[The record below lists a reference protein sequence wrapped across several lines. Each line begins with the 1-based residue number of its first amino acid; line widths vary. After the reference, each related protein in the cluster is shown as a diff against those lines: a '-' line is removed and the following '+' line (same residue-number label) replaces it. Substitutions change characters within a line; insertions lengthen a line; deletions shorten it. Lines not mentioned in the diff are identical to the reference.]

1 MLNAIPRKLIIV
13 GNEDTDVYCEYLSM
27 LVSTIGNVRDEHG
40 EDDGVSERPFIDT
53 AIWTEKIYRD
63 NRAHTSSRQKMLFV
77 GNEGCARNVIKN
89 IQMNAEDTEYGIYFG
104 WLGNKAAIHVDD
116 SILGKRNDLYES
128 FLNKSKE
135 LSERYNHCVEQA
147 MAKRTA
153 MQKGLIAGINAV
165 MPGLGLLAIPIAKK
179 IDEKKGRCDQAYRY
193 AVLKFFLDHIEDFMR

>member
-1 MLNAIPRKLIIV
+1 M
-13 GNEDTDVYCEYLSM
+13 
-27 LVSTIGNVRDEHG
+27 
-40 EDDGVSERPFIDT
+40 
-53 AIWTEKIYRD
+53 
-63 NRAHTSSRQKMLFV
+63 
-77 GNEGCARNVIKN
+77 
-89 IQMNAEDTEYGIYFG
+89 
-104 WLGNKAAIHVDD
+104 DD

-135 LSERYNHCVEQA
+135 LSERYHHCVEQA